1 MFFDLRYK
9 TSLPDL
15 IELARKKLATTDKNV
30 TARQNGVSPEA
41 SSLVCQCFLSYCRT
55 NSRDAIEK
63 GTPLKSQDAL
73 GWGDPRSLKRQL
85 EKAGYT
91 VWIDYERV
99 GAKKALFEDI
109 VDGIRNASVFIAC
122 ISNEYAVSENCMKEF
137 RFASNLKKPI
147 VMCTFGSANRKS
159 EWKST
164 ELGIISCLNMKVYII
179 SRISF
184 FSIF

>member
-1 MFFDLRYK
+1 MLDL
-9 TSLPDL
+9 
-15 IELARKKLATTDKNV
+15 AHKKLTSTAKNNPKGSASTT
-30 TARQNGVSPEA
+30 A
-41 SSLVCQCFLSYCRT
+41 SSYQCFLSYCRL

-63 GTPLKSQDAL
+63 GTQLKSVDAL
-73 GWGDPRSLKRQL
+73 GWSDPRAVKKRL
-85 EKAGYT
+85 EQEGYT

-99 GAKKALFEDI
+99 GAKKTLFEDI
-109 VDGIRNASVFIAC
+109 VDGIRNASVFVAC

-164 ELGIISCLNMKVYII
+164 ELGIISCLNMNVTIGAI
-179 SRISF
+179 F
-184 FSIF
+184 LSIK